1 MITKLVTDT
10 ALSPYEYA
18 RLMKRSPRKMPT
30 ALGKPAWRCSSRELR
45 WLQAWHLDVAA
56 LFERMKHGVRA
67 GIDYQLRPDE
77 RKMVERHQ
85 AHQRALWRWAL
96 GIKS

>member
-1 MITKLVTDT
+1 MQTKLAADT

-18 RLMKRSPRKMPT
+18 RLMRRSQRKMPP
-30 ALGKPAWRCSSRELR
+30 ALGKPAWRCSSRQLR
-45 WLQAWHLDVAA
+45 WLQTWHLEVAA
-56 LFERMKHGVRA
+56 LFERLKQGVPS
-67 GIDYQLRPDE
+67 GVDYQFSPDE
-77 RKMVERHQ
+77 QEIIERHQ